1 MKRLDEYSQ
10 VFLRSPRLVAELVGH
25 SNIRKNDLVLDIGA
39 GTGIITSVL
48 AGRCKTV
55 YAIEPEPRVAEKLR
69 QNTDKRENI
78 KVIQTDILRYPLPP
92 GPYKVF
98 ANIPFHLSSPIVQ
111 YLTMATN
118 PPKSIYLIVQK
129 QFANKLLANDKHFT
143 SQLGALLAPWWI
155 ARIRRPLKK
164 TDFWP
169 HPAVDTVL
177 LEIKKRE
184 EPLLLPIAAKKYHEF
199 IERAF
204 ETPAF
209 FHKLPLAKVSINPEL
224 TPSQLT
230 GEQWAALYGVLAT
243 DMHHND
249 QKR

>member
-10 VFLRSPRLVAELVGH
+10 VFLRSPRLVAELIGH

-39 GTGIITSVL
+39 GSGIIASIL

-55 YAIEPEPRVAEKLR
+55 YAIEPEPRVAETLR
-69 QNTDKRENI
+69 QNTARFTNV
-78 KVIQTDILRYPLPP
+78 KVIQADILRYPLPP
-92 GPYKVF
+92 GPFKVF
-98 ANIPFHLSSPIVQ
+98 SNIPFHLSSPIVKQ
-111 YLTMATN
+111 LTLVPN

-143 SQLGALLAPWWI
+143 SQLGAQLAPWWSV
-155 ARIRRPLKK
+155 RIRKPLRK

-177 LEIKKRE
+177 LEIKQRA
-184 EPLLLPIAAKKYHEF
+184 EPLLPAAVAAQYREF
-199 IERAF
+199 ITTAF
-204 ETPAF
+204 ETPGF
-209 FHKLPLAKVSINPEL
+209 YKKLPLAKTAINPEF

-230 GEQWAALYGVLAT
+230 AEQWASLYNSTLS
-243 DMHHND
+243 
-249 QKR
+249 K